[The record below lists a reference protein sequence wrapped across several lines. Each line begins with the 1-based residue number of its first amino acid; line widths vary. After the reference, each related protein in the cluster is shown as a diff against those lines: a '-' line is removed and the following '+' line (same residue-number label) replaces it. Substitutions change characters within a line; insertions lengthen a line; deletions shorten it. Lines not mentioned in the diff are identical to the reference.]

1 LNADQVLNLFMNLFG
16 MVNKAGLN
24 APAITNHANLYSRPG
39 EELTDRIT
47 STNSDIEHGYV
58 LDEANGPSSMS
69 TQNSRPVSNLYDTY
83 RPMSLYDMEDSPNY
97 GALIVNNQ
105 APSHDDSTISA
116 GDPIVQASPVQS
128 ATHRLAEALQKL
140 RHVDMILDQ
149 LGIFWAHTELVLDS
163 LTKKGQHVEQ
173 FIGFSQK
180 PRLMARFRERIEEYK
195 RFWES
200 ISIMCTNYVN
210 GVQQHTPFSESS
222 SEM

>member
-1 LNADQVLNLFMNLFG
+1 MNLFG

-24 APAITNHANLYSRPG
+24 APAITNHANIYSRPG

-47 STNSDIEHGYV
+47 STGSDIDHGYV
-58 LDEANGPSSMS
+58 FDEVNGPSSLS
-69 TQNSRPVSNLYDTY
+69 TQGSRPVSNLYDTY
-83 RPMSLYDMEDSPNY
+83 QPMSVYDMDESQNY
-97 GALIVNNQ
+97 GALIVNRKQ
-105 APSHDDSTISA
+105 SHDDSTISA
-116 GDPIVQASPVQS
+116 GEPLVESSPVQS

-210 GVQQHTPFSESS
+210 GVQQHTPFSEAPSD
-222 SEM
+222 M